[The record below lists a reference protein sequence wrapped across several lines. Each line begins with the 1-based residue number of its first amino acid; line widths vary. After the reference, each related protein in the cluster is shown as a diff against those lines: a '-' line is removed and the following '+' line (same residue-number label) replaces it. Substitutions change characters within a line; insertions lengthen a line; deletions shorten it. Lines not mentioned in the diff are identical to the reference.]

1 MTAFFTE
8 RSYPL
13 DLLRNASS
21 CFSNISWHCYCDSHL
36 PSALVGHVGLLQQR
50 AEAASMAMWP
60 FPFHSCQLSC
70 TLLLVPALIPLLRR
84 PVLVL
89 VASSLTSPLV
99 SGILGSI
106 PVTALMLAIGLSSS
120 ASHNYFIAAFLEGT
134 SPRLLS
140 AILLH
145 CTSENK

>member
-36 PSALVGHVGLLQQR
+36 PSALVGHVGLLQR
-50 AEAASMAMWP
+50 AETASMAMWP
-60 FPFHSCQLSC
+60 FPFHTCQLSC
-70 TLLLVPALIPLLRR
+70 TLLCSCAALIPLLRR
-84 PVLVL
+84 AVLVL

-99 SGILGSI
+99 SGILASI

-134 SPRLLS
+134 SLRLLS